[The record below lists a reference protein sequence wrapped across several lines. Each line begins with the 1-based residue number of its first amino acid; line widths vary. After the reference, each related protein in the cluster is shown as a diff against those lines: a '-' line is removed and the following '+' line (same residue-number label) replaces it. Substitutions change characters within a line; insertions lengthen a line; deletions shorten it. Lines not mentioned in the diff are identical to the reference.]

1 MFRCVIVDLLL
12 NNMTREIQQIK
23 KSVLPILRKSGVKR
37 SAIFGS
43 FARGEATKKS
53 DVDLLVEFPKRFTL
67 LDLFALE
74 RELEEK
80 LGRKVDLV
88 PYKGIYEPLRDRILS
103 EAVTI
108 L

>member
-1 MFRCVIVDLLL
+1 
-12 NNMTREIQQIK
+12 MTREIQQIK

-53 DVDLLVEFPKRFTL
+53 DVDLLVELPSGTG
-67 LDLFALE
+67 LFAFVALQQA
-74 RELEEK
+74 LEEK
-80 LGRKVDLV
+80 LGRGVDLIS
-88 PYKGIYEPLRDRILS
+88 YKGIYKPLRKHILKD
-103 EAVTI
+103 AVQI